1 MKLQRLVEGVG
12 VDEGVETALMLH
24 MSWTLK
30 NSHLG
35 RCPQVWRR
43 REGDA
48 EAAAARRGQQCL
60 EGVDEALGR
69 RQARRLTSWRVS

>member
-12 VDEGVETALMLH
+12 VDEVVETVLMLH

-43 REGDA
+43 REVMQKQQQLVAVSSVLRELTKRWGVV
-48 EAAAARRGQQCL
+48 RRG
-60 EGVDEALGR
+60 D
-69 RQARRLTSWRVS
+69 